1 MAHSFKTYPGR
12 PAFEVYN
19 EPLDAG
25 EYIKNK
31 KAIATFCGANSCKPS
46 IKVNTQSNLLLL
58 NKANYLNYYSCGD
71 IDTTNLYVN
80 LLTTLD
86 LSDVPVIQ
94 NNTAP
99 FNSPTDIS
107 PNVIVYT
114 NYIIDPSGNLF
125 GNTTCGINNY
135 ENYLVYNPPYKTE
148 DPGYTNNS

>member
-1 MAHSFKTYPGR
+1 MSHSFKTYSGR
-12 PAFEVYN
+12 PAFEFYN
-19 EPLDAG
+19 ESLDAG